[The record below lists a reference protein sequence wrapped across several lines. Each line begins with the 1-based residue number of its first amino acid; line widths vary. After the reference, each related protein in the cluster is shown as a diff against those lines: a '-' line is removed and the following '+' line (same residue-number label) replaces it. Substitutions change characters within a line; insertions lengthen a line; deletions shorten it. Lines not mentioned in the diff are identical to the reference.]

1 MSKMILVDEKTVKQ
15 ALDALEHA
23 HDESL
28 DDNGFECRQIL
39 KTQITAMRQALEQ
52 QPAAPVGI
60 DEFLADLQRS
70 RTKYPRNGRMFD
82 GLMGEADELRRAYTG
97 DGDIRAEAFDV
108 AVCAFRIATE
118 GDAGGNEL
126 LTQSPAQWVELT
138 DDAVYAAAEVAWRA
152 GWAACRDAEY
162 VGEAAEDEEW
172 GYQGATIAQ
181 DTETKLREKNTRPQ
195 PAEPSASSSSPKG
208 PSI

>member
-15 ALDALEHA
+15 AFEALDNDSNSDDAWHQKLDA
-23 HDESL
+23 
-28 DDNGFECRQIL
+28 
-39 KTQITAMRQALEQ
+39 KTALRQALEQ
-52 QPAAPVGI
+52 PPADQLDRKACEELNHAEEVLDALSVDLNMEQTDFDCIGDYINAVFEAQAKKLASAP
-60 DEFLADLQRS
+60 R
-70 RTKYPRNGRMFD
+70 
-82 GLMGEADELRRAYTG
+82 
-97 DGDIRAEAFDV
+97 
-108 AVCAFRIATE
+108 
-118 GDAGGNEL
+118 
-126 LTQSPAQWVELT
+126 QWVGLT

-162 VGEAAEDEEW
+162 VGEEAEDEEW

-195 PAEPSASSSSPKG
+195 PAEPSSGSSSPKG